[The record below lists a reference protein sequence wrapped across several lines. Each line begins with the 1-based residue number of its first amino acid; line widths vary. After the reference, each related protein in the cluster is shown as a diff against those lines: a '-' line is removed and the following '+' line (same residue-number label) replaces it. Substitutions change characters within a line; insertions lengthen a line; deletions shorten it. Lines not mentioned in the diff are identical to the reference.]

1 MDFNVVATFGLL
13 LVRPGMVVMITPG
26 MGGLYAPTPVKV
38 GLTVLL
44 ALALAP
50 SVAVPSVVGAFPL
63 GGVVLREVA
72 IGLCLA
78 FVVRALVAGA
88 ALAGHLAGFQI
99 GFSYGATIDP
109 QSGVRNTML
118 ATLYGS
124 IATIGFL
131 AINGHHEVLRALSA
145 SYAALPIGPGNA
157 IDASLV
163 GSVRDILGLVF
174 IVGVRIAAP
183 VVIVIL
189 MVELAVG
196 LIARSSPSLSFMV
209 IGFPLRLIV
218 GLLLV
223 AALVPTIPAVTN
235 SLVERA
241 MVLAAGAATA
251 FR

>member
-88 ALAGHLAGFQI
+88 ELAGHLAGFQI